1 MNVLL
6 IVSGVM
12 LGFAAFAALVRIVK
26 GPSHL
31 DRVVAADVLTATVMC
46 WLGVWMVVERTTTLM
61 PVLLA
66 LALFAMVG
74 SVSVARFMPRPEDE
88 V

>member
-6 IVSGVM
+6 LVTGVM
-12 LGFAAFAALVRIVK
+12 LGFAATAAIVRIVR
-26 GPSHL
+26 GPTNL
-31 DRVVAADVLTATVMC
+31 DRVVAADVLTATLMC
-46 WLGVWMVVERTTTLM
+46 WLGAWMVVERTTTLM

-74 SVSVARFMPRPEDE
+74 SVSIARFLPREEDD
-88 V
+88 

>member
-1 MNVLL
+1 MNTILL
-6 IVSGVM
+6 VSGVM
-12 LGFAAFAALVRIVK
+12 LGFAAAAALYRIVK

-46 WLGVWMVVERTTTLM
+46 WLGAWMVVERSTTLM

-74 SVSVARFMPRPEDE
+74 SVSIARFLTRPEDE